1 MGSVGKREVHFH
13 PIGTATGWQ
22 PALLSPGMRAP
33 RTHEA
38 PGALSSV
45 PATAWWRK
53 PATPCCHTRLE
64 AG

>member
-13 PIGTATGWQ
+13 PIETTTGWQ
-22 PALLSPGMRAP
+22 AALLSPGMRAP

-45 PATAWWRK
+45 PATA
-53 PATPCCHTRLE
+53 
-64 AG
+64 